1 MFLYYYLDLLGR
13 EIFKAYGIT
22 FYISTTNGP
31 HERNLAIFCRINS
44 YSFTSILEIIWKK
57 VELINTWIRAK
68 YEYEGNIKIQ
78 FKINLENLEENE
90 FDI

>member
-1 MFLYYYLDLLGR
+1 MILYYYPDFLGR
-13 EIFKAYGIT
+13 EIFKAYGS
-22 FYISTTNGP
+22 FYIPTTNGP
-31 HERNLAIFCRINS
+31 HERNLAIFCPINS